1 MSRANEENNDLDDLF
16 TKPDD
21 SDGGDDFFASLSG
34 SQDADASPFGGFDGD
49 TPSEASPSPFDS
61 ADSASDESFGGFA
74 DEFSESESVEALPGE
89 PFEPFGN
96 EAGLVPPSDA
106 PAGKKGQ
113 KAKKVKA
120 PKTPKAP
127 KAPKAKKA
135 KEPKSDVSFGSAK
148 PFLLLGAIFLLGLLA
163 ANGVAFAKYG
173 GGAIAFLACFD
184 ALGLIL
190 LAIPALLIRQLRTR
204 AVGLFDVFIALAA
217 AFLAIAA
224 MTLLAY
230 QAKTYGSSS
239 KVASTVA
246 ASTFVDRA

>member
-21 SDGGDDFFASLSG
+21 SNGDDDFFASLSG

-49 TPSEASPSPFDS
+49 TPSDASPSPFDS
-61 ADSASDESFGGFA
+61 ADSASDESFGGLA
-74 DEFSESESVEALPGE
+74 GEFSESESVEALPGE
-89 PFEPFGN
+89 PFEAPFGD

-106 PAGKKGQ
+106 PAGKKGK

-127 KAPKAKKA
+127 K
-135 KEPKSDVSFGSAK
+135 EPKSGASFGSAK

>member
-49 TPSEASPSPFDS
+49 TPSDASPSPFDS

-74 DEFSESESVEALPGE
+74 GEFSESESVEALPGE
-89 PFEPFGN
+89 PFEAPFGD

-106 PAGKKGQ
+106 PAGKKDQ

-120 PKTPKAP
+120 PKAP
-127 KAPKAKKA
+127 KTPKAKKA
-135 KEPKSDVSFGSAK
+135 KEPKRDVSFGSAK

-173 GGAIAFLACFD
+173 GGAIAFLTCFD

-190 LAIPALLIRQLRTR
+190 LAIPALLIKQLRTR